1 MFRTQLNTKGKVI
14 YFLQACFSP
23 AYKMCF
29 RLVFTYVGIL
39 FFFSFYQSLP
49 FHVHSQLMVYWTF
62 PPFYP
67 LITQNK
73 PLLQETTNAMVQ
85 YNLSRDD
92 NKAVN
97 MAVENFY
104 EDGDETDY

>member
-1 MFRTQLNTKGKVI
+1 
-14 YFLQACFSP
+14 
-23 AYKMCF
+23 
-29 RLVFTYVGIL
+29 
-39 FFFSFYQSLP
+39 
-49 FHVHSQLMVYWTF
+49 MVYWTF

-73 PLLQETTNAMVQ
+73 PLLQETTNAMRLMVQ